1 VRRVARLFRADTGD
15 EAYLDLLPA
24 INDHGELVSPRG
36 QPTRELL
43 DVTIEISQPALVP
56 PLAVRS
62 NLNLGIA
69 AVETVQLLAGVSDL
83 PQLDEVSRGRF
94 SRYADAGRLRGAYG
108 PRLVHQL
115 PEVERRLRADPD
127 TRQAIAV
134 LWCREEPVTADV
146 PCTLSLTFR
155 IRDNQLGLKVH
166 MRSNDVM
173 LGVPYDWFVFSRV
186 QLVMADC
193 LGLVPGPYVHHVD
206 SLHLYERDHDR
217 ALSMYR
223 AARLVGATRLGTIT
237 APLFNTATIDPESQ
251 PTWLDWTDV
260 RLAARDLLFNTNRH
274 ASWWTE
280 RLPLVEGR
288 RPCRYCDYVTPLME
302 LRNGNG
308 IHSGICRECHDV
320 TVTTIR

>member
-1 VRRVARLFRADTGD
+1 MARLFRADTGD
-15 EAYLDLLPA
+15 EAYLDLLQVVG
-24 INDHGELVSPRG
+24 DHGDEVSPRG

-43 DVTIEISQPALVP
+43 DVTIEIGEPTLVP
-56 PLAVRS
+56 PFAVRS

-83 PQLDEVSRGRF
+83 PQLDEVSKGRF
-94 SRYADAGRLRGAYG
+94 SRYANGGRLRGAYG

-155 IRDNQLGLKVH
+155 IRHNQLGLKVH

-186 QLVMADC
+186 QLAMADC

-206 SLHLYERDHDR
+206 SLHLYDRDRDR
-217 ALSMYR
+217 AVSMYR
-223 AARLVGATRLGTIT
+223 SARLVGAPRLGAVPT
-237 APLFNTATIDPESQ
+237 PLFNATTVDHASTN
-251 PTWLDWTDV
+251 TWKDWVDV
-260 RLAARDLLFNTNRH
+260 RLAARELLFSDTRTP
-274 ASWWTE
+274 SWWTE
-280 RLPLVEGR
+280 RLPLVGDR
-288 RPCRYCDYVTPLME
+288 RPCRYCNYVVPLME

-308 IHSGICRECHDV
+308 VHTGTCHECRDA
-320 TVTTIR
+320 TATAIR